1 MDADDPRRGSLVK
14 GLSDLTQL
22 RTSLRTEANEL
33 IAQRMEGLAHEMR
46 SLSVGN
52 SRRAQIV
59 NEIVRLSE
67 FLSNYDT
74 EPGLGSNWEACY

>member
-1 MDADDPRRGSLVK
+1 MNELPREVGGMDADDPRRGSLVK

-22 RTSLRTEANEL
+22 RTSLRIEANEL
-33 IAQRMEGLAHEMR
+33 IAQRMEGLAHER

-67 FLSNYDT
+67 FLKR
-74 EPGLGSNWEACY
+74 L

>member
-1 MDADDPRRGSLVK
+1 MGD
-14 GLSDLTQL
+14 
-22 RTSLRTEANEL
+22 
-33 IAQRMEGLAHEMR
+33 
-46 SLSVGN
+46 

-74 EPGLGSNWEACY
+74 EPGLGSNWEACYLGIDERKPGCTAEARSL